1 MNGKFIIEHGGNM
14 IQFDEATHTYSKNGV
29 PYTSV
34 TTILK
39 NYNISADYSNIPTNV
54 MATASARGKQVHK
67 ELEEYI
73 KHNTVGQSQDF
84 INFTKWVAMNSIPLN
99 PAYSECV
106 VYNDLYLVAGTI
118 DFMYDEDG
126 HKVIIDFKTTSS
138 IHWDSVTWQLSI
150 YNYLISN
157 GDVIEYYSN
166 KLKVIHMYNNKYS
179 VKELPLI
186 PYDEIEKLL
195 EANLT
200 SAAYIYNPDTSTIL
214 SDSEAIVLHQL
225 LYELGQCDTIM
236 KDLQEKKKA
245 FEKKILDNMVNQNI
259 HSVNVAGLQL
269 TRSDISVRKT
279 LDATKV
285 KEYFKVNNIDIN
297 PFIKTST
304 TDAKVII
311 TVKGTK

>member
-1 MNGKFIIEHGGNM
+1 M
-14 IQFDEATHTYSKNGV
+14 IQFDEATHTYTKNNT

-39 NYNISADYSNIPTNV
+39 NYNISPNYSNVSASI
-54 MATASARGKQVHK
+54 MATASTRGKQVHK

-84 INFTKWVAMNSIPLN
+84 INFTKWVTINNIPLN
-99 PAYSECV
+99 PAYSECI
-106 VYNDLYLVAGTI
+106 VYNDPYLVAGTI

-157 GDVIEYYSN
+157 GDVIEYYFN
-166 KLKVIHMYNNKYS
+166 KLKVIHMYNNKFS

-186 PYDEIEKLL
+186 PYDEVEKLL

-200 SAAYIYNPDTSTIL
+200 NSAYVYNPNTSTIL

-225 LYELGQCDTIM
+225 LYELGQCDTLI

-245 FEKKILDNMVNQNI
+245 FEKKILENMVNQNV
-259 HSVNVAGLQL
+259 HSANVAGIQL

-279 LDATKV
+279 LDTAKV
-285 KEYFKVNNIDIN
+285 KEYFKSNNINID
-297 PFIKTST
+297 PFTKTST
-304 TDAKVII
+304 IDAKLTM